1 MKFAGMWMELEKK
14 IILREVTQAQN
25 NKPDMNSLIVGYKD

>member
-1 MKFAGMWMELEKK
+1 MELGKK

-25 NKPDMNSLIVGYKD
+25 YKYPKYSHVSEY